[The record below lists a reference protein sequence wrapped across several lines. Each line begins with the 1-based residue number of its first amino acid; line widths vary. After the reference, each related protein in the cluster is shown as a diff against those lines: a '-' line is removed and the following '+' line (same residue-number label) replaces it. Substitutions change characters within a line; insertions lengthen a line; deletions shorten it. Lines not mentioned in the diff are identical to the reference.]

1 MCYCILVRYQ
11 PFLSYDGI
19 PIRVYL
25 KSNKLS
31 RKFVVRPKKKTTN
44 YFRSCR
50 PDKNECV
57 HTDCEGNV
65 KWLWIQHNKS
75 IKINPPTT
83 LKCYAFAQMH
93 AAFLDNCVMGMMER
107 FLSLPVSH
115 YNILHFKTRVYL
127 QTEKERH

>member
-1 MCYCILVRYQ
+1 MEFCVTTVSLLLCCQAESTCRETT
-11 PFLSYDGI
+11 
-19 PIRVYL
+19 
-25 KSNKLS
+25 
-31 RKFVVRPKKKTTN
+31 TTN
-44 YFRSCR
+44 CRRSCR